1 MSRIF
6 DALQRSQG
14 ENPQQPSATPIP
26 PVAPEALET
35 VVENAAPEVPEAVE
49 VTEVAEV
56 TEVTEVTPPPR
67 PAASSRPAPVAPTPL
82 TTAAAMSGTPLTTA
96 AAVAAADSPFN
107 WPHVPPDRI
116 LRPSPTPEQR
126 VITLTNPN
134 SQGAEMFRVLS
145 TRLAHMKDKRR
156 LNKLLVTS
164 AVGDEGKSVVA
175 VNLAISLSQRP
186 GERVLLMEA
195 DLRRPTASALLS
207 SSPMVG
213 IAEWHEGK
221 LAIEDAFYQI
231 DSMPLW
237 FLSAGKGV
245 EEPLPVLESMEFA
258 SMLNTVGAHFDWVV
272 LDATPMLPMADAASL
287 ARLSD
292 GVLVVV
298 REGHTRRK
306 ILNKAL
312 ESVDK
317 KKLLGVVFN
326 EAASLQMNYDRYYG
340 EYGYYGHGS
349 ANGDRSDEDK
359 GKAASA

>member
-14 ENPQQPSATPIP
+14 ENPASPSATPVP
-26 PVAPEALET
+26 PVAPEAIET
-35 VVENAAPEVPEAVE
+35 VVENAATEVPEAVE
-49 VTEVAEV
+49 VTEVAEA
-56 TEVTEVTPPPR
+56 TPPPR
-67 PAASSRPAPVAPTPL
+67 QVTPRPAPIAPTPL
-82 TTAAAMSGTPLTTA
+82 TTAAAMAGTPLTAASA
-96 AAVAAADSPFN
+96 AAATESPIN
-107 WPHVPPDRI
+107 WPHVPAERI

-175 VNLAISLSQRP
+175 VNLAISLSSRP
-186 GERVLLMEA
+186 GEKVLLMEA
-195 DLRRPTASALLS
+195 DLRRPTASELLS
-207 SSPMVG
+207 NAPMVG
-213 IAEWHEGK
+213 IVEWHHGK
-221 LAIEDAFYQI
+221 LAIEDAFYQV

-237 FLSAGKGV
+237 FLSAGRGV
-245 EEPLPVLESMEFA
+245 DEPLPILESLEFA
-258 SMLNTVGAHFDWVV
+258 SMLNTVAAHFDWVV

-317 KKLLGVVFN
+317 RKLLGMVFN
-326 EAASLQMNYDRYYG
+326 EAASQQMNYDRYYG
-340 EYGYYGHGS
+340 EYGYYGRG
-349 ANGDRSDEDK
+349 NGDRSDEDK
-359 GKAASA
+359 GKAATA